1 MNPEPGRLVL
11 VATPL
16 GNLGDIS
23 PRAKEAMEQAEA
35 WVVEDTRVSGKLQ
48 AVLGVRKTMHTLNDH
63 TSDSKLRQLLQS
75 LEGGADLALLTDA
88 GTPGISDPGADLV
101 DLCYQNGIEVD
112 SIPGPSAVP
121 LALSL
126 SGFFAQRF
134 AFLGFLPRKPGEA
147 KSVLEPFIDSTLTV
161 VLFESPFRVTK
172 TLALLATFL
181 PDRRY
186 AVARELT
193 KQHQQIYRGTFPA
206 LPTLKDVPEKGE
218 FTLVI
223 EGKRRKVAS
232 IVQ

>member
-1 MNPEPGRLVL
+1 MSGPGRLVL

-23 PRAKEAMEQAEA
+23 PRAKQAMEEATA

-48 AVLGVRKTMHTLNDH
+48 SVLGVRKTMLTLNDH
-63 TSDSKLRQLLQS
+63 TTPVKLRQFLTMLA
-75 LEGGADLALLTDA
+75 EGAQLALLTDA

-101 DLCYQNGIEVD
+101 DLCHQDGIEVD

-134 AFLGFLPRKPGEA
+134 AFLGFLPRKAGEA
-147 KSVLEPFIDSTLTV
+147 NSVLAPFVDSTLTV
-161 VLFESPFRVTK
+161 VLFESPFRVAK
-172 TLALLATFL
+172 TLALLAQNF
-181 PDRRY
+181 PERRY

-193 KQHQQIYRGTFPA
+193 KQHQQIYRGVFPA
-206 LPTLKDVPEKGE
+206 LPSLKDMPEKGE
-218 FTLVI
+218 FTLVV
-223 EGKRRKVAS
+223 EGKRRKVS
-232 IVQ
+232 TM